1 MKKTLL
7 YSIILLLV
15 TFQLGCQNN
24 KSNSNILTSEI
35 TYNSEE
41 KDLIEAINKN
51 DFNKIEPSNY
61 KLTNSIKLLND
72 EDADRIEYETFI
84 QEPRIPMNNVIMSFY
99 LEPTMLQKLN
109 TSNVFQ
115 TNTHNDEKLNIIPNG
130 EVQGASLAR
139 AFILDP
145 NKIDQNSINIYK
157 TMYIK
162 ISYDSDNK
170 RIEDYYK
177 VSATPSD
184 ELDNYLKNN
193 TH

>member
-1 MKKTLL
+1 MRKTFL
-7 YSIILLLV
+7 YSIILLLI
-15 TFQLGCQNN
+15 TLQLGCQNN
-24 KSNSNILTSEI
+24 KSNSNSLANEV
-35 TYNSEE
+35 TYTSEE

-51 DFNKIEPSNY
+51 NFNKVDPSNY

-84 QEPRIPMNNVIMSFY
+84 QEPKIPMNNVIMSFY
-99 LEPTMLQKLN
+99 LEPSMLQKLN

-115 TNTHNDEKLNIIPNG
+115 TNTHNDEKLNILPSG
-130 EVQGASLAR
+130 KVQGASLAR

-145 NKIDQNSINIYK
+145 SKIDQTSIHIYK

-184 ELDNYLKNN
+184 ELESYLKNN